1 MLVKMNNGINSKTR
15 TKEMF
20 ERVVNNLQTIVEK
33 GEYEEFLKFHRKL
46 KNNYSFN
53 NMILVYSQFPDATRL
68 AGRKKWFDLGRNVI
82 RGEKG
87 IAIIAPIP
95 RKMTRIEKVVEDG
108 EEKEKQV
115 SYDYNWYRYVY
126 IYDISQT
133 EGKEIPLETQKLNS
147 NDMGYFYEKLKKF
160 SQVPV
165 YEEELY
171 GGTQGYYSKNKNKIA
186 IKKNLSEDDKAATL
200 LHELTHSLYDDFDY
214 SKDRN
219 LSEVFVESVAFI
231 VADHFGLDTSKCSF
245 NYIAKWASGE
255 PKTVIDLGNKIQKCA
270 NEFIEKLEQFEAQ
283 ELEKTA

>member
-1 MLVKMNNGINSKTR
+1 MSDDSKTR

-20 ERVVNNLQTIVEK
+20 ERVVNNLQTIVEN
-33 GEYEEFLKFHRKL
+33 GEYEAFLKFRSKL

-53 NMILVYSQFPDATRL
+53 NMILIYSQFPDATKV
-68 AGRKKWFDLGRNVI
+68 AGRKKWFELGRNVI
-82 RGEKG
+82 KGEKG
-87 IAIIAPIP
+87 MAIIAPIP
-95 RKMTRIEKVVEDG
+95 RKLTRIEKVVEDG
-108 EEKEKQV
+108 EEKQKEV
-115 SYDYNWYRYVY
+115 TYDYNWYRYVY
-126 IYDISQT
+126 VYDISQT
-133 EGKEIPLETQKLNS
+133 EGKDIPLETQKLNS
-147 NDMGYFYEKLKKF
+147 DDMGCFYEKLKNF

-171 GGTQGYYSKNKNKIA
+171 GGTQGYYSKNNNKIV
-186 IKKNLSEDDKAATL
+186 IKNNLSKDDKAATL
-200 LHELTHSLYDDFDY
+200 IHELTHSLYDDFDY
-214 SKDRN
+214 SKDRD

-270 NEFIEKLEQFEAQ
+270 NQFIEKLEQFEVQ